1 MIKGQTPGQER
12 PEGRGWREQVW
23 RLGNSTAADP
33 SIGSVQD
40 RPVRIQGTRVPRMGP
55 QQYGSRGPKGRQGP
69 GVHQL
74 MSGHTHVRPHA
85 EHHAATRSR
94 DALPHATH
102 RRTLAT
108 RAQ

>member
-55 QQYGSRGPKGRQGP
+55 
-69 GVHQL
+69 
-74 MSGHTHVRPHA
+74 
-85 EHHAATRSR
+85 
-94 DALPHATH
+94 
-102 RRTLAT
+102 
-108 RAQ
+108 